1 MDNDNNDEY
10 SVHENDDEAKSQFA
24 GASNFP
30 LYWTDGCGMTVQQ
43 ADSGEM
49 YVVFSAKVRGV
60 EHYINLG
67 FPVYVLPQ
75 FSKMA
80 EASQKLVDEG
90 IAKNAN

>member
-10 SVHENDDEAKSQFA
+10 EVHADDDEAKSRFA

-30 LYWTDGCGMTVQQ
+30 LYWTDGCGMAVQRS
-43 ADSGEM
+43 DSGEM
-49 YVVFSAKVRGV
+49 YVVFSAKVYGV

-67 FPVYVLPQ
+67 FPVCVLPQ

-90 IAKNAN
+90 ITKNAN